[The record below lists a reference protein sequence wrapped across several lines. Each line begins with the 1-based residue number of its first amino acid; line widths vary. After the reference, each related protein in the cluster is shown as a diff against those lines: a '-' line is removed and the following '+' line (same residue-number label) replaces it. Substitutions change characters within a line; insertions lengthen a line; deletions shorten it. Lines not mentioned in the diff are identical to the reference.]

1 MPVLQFS
8 HIKETIYSK
17 LNYRTE
23 NYIEHVDKKSS
34 SREQFDTILCLGTVK
49 WIHLCFGDIGLKAL
63 FLKVYAQLPTGGH
76 FIFEQ
81 QPWKGYKKNK
91 HHKPEF
97 KDAVKGDGI

>member
-1 MPVLQFS
+1 
-8 HIKETIYSK
+8 
-17 LNYRTE
+17 
-23 NYIEHVDKKSS
+23 
-34 SREQFDTILCLGTVK
+34 
-49 WIHLCFGDIGLKAL
+49 LCFGDIGLKAL
-63 FLKVYAQLPTGGH
+63 FLKVYAQLPIGGH